1 MAVHSARPASR
12 TKCLLTRAWCRQIR
26 ADRDQMAS
34 LLRGLVIGGGLP
46 KTPPLNG
53 CRGWRDSPAVTVEGT
68 HSPQT
73 VTGSDRLHGSARAT
87 SASTAGESLPFRGS
101 GIINCQFYGDFL
113 LDNPTSFEDA
123 LKTYQ
128 NLSKILRENKNN
140 SVPVEVF
147 LTPLKKYDS
156 NAPAGTSNTWEQ
168 SRGRQDNTETHKT
181 PKFKINTQKTQILTN
196 NVLKFSYLCKKYEN
210 HDNLDKWM
218 SDKEAEVTAL
228 KICLGAME
236 GIKIISNELQLKE
249 VFSQD
254 VVHTLCFTFTSLE
267 QALDPYLDQLENSLH
282 SHDMPGFKQVSAP
295 KQNQWYHSNS
305 LIHELRSKAQD
316 LQNMAKG
323 LKANVKF
330 HFLVAAMQNPKI
342 QGASIYHCKQGRL
355 VSENFSKPEVPEV
368 KTIRNK
374 EDLIL
379 YACDLTL
386 DPNTANYY
394 LIFSEENKRA
404 ECTSTWQYCPDHPDK
419 FNKPQVL
426 CKEAVTGRWSG
437 VRKGLCLGEEDKSW
451 YFGQNSGFE
460 AWRNGKL
467 WSGGALAG
475 GCRIIGVYLDL
486 KGGPL
491 SFYKVSCDKL
501 EHLYTFKTTFIDHVY
516 PGFYIYS
523 ANNYC
528 RLSPKLLHNK
538 NLR

>member
-156 NAPAGTSNTWEQ
+156 NAPAVMEEICEGLITKAQDVFEDLSQFDIRCNEVLEDTS
-168 SRGRQDNTETHKT
+168 
-181 PKFKINTQKTQILTN
+181 P
-196 NVLKFSYLCKKYEN
+196 FS

-379 YACDLTL
+379 CKLCLLSDS
-386 DPNTANYY
+386 AN
-394 LIFSEENKRA
+394 K
-404 ECTSTWQYCPDHPDK
+404 
-419 FNKPQVL
+419 
-426 CKEAVTGRWSG
+426 
-437 VRKGLCLGEEDKSW
+437 KGLCLGEEDKSW

-516 PGFYIYS
+516 PVLDGKKKHLGQIK
-523 ANNYC
+523 
-528 RLSPKLLHNK
+528 RLCQP
-538 NLR
+538 